1 MTKKEIQEQY
11 KDLFSDKFYD
21 FSISDGWLAII
32 TSLLKS
38 IKNDIMYND
47 MPEVKIIQIKQ
58 KFGGLRVYYDGG
70 DDATRG
76 MVTMAMAI
84 AEETCEDCGSTEDIS
99 QTSGYIRTLCTKCKN
114 NHEVERKLF
123 R

>member
-21 FSISDGWLAII
+21 FSISDGWLTII

-38 IKNDIMYND
+38 IENDIKYND
-47 MPEVKIIQIKQ
+47 MPDVKIIQIKQ

-70 DDATRG
+70 NDATRG
-76 MVTMAMAI
+76 MVTMSMVI
-84 AEETCEDCGSTEDIS
+84 TEETCEDCGSTEDIS